1 MQSDQTVSLRPGG
14 GRGRLFPP
22 RLESRFGSGGG
33 GGGGGVGGGGGG
45 SGAAPGASSTTGNSS
60 FDPSSGSFL
69 RGGDHGGKGADFR
82 SQKSRIRY
90 SREELFLLK
99 ELSTDVSEEI
109 VHAGSTIESELLS
122 EEQDWVRQNANVQAQ
137 ATAVRYMDQDNRDWR
152 GRMPLSSSVPE
163 ERGRELKDAGGKRF
177 DSDWRE
183 REQDHDPLGLTVP
196 SRQQDPRQQEGLYN
210 RQHDSSFPLGDSRP
224 APPIVK
230 AANPWSARQ
239 GATSEKEKVLRI
251 VKGILNKLTPE
262 KFEVLL
268 DQLLNAGID
277 SDDKLKGVILLIFDK
292 AVLEPTFCPMYA
304 EMCVRLSK
312 KLPEFPSDEQDGK
325 PVTFRRI
332 LLNICQEQFEGADAM
347 RAEIRQMI
355 KPEQELEKQDKE
367 RLLKLRTLGNIRFIG
382 ELFKQKM
389 IPEKIVHYCI
399 QELLGTD
406 VKNPPAEE
414 NIEALC
420 QLLTTVG
427 KQLEEST
434 KSRMAVDSYFSRLKE
449 LSANPRLPSR
459 IRFRVRDTIDLRLNK
474 WVPRREEVKAK
485 TINEI
490 HAEAEQTLGLRPGAT
505 GLRNGRAGTGV
516 MGIGMS
522 NDFAFVRLGS
532 GMMPGAPGLSVG
544 TRIASGPPLMPG
556 YPSTEADGW
565 ETFSVGRKSK
575 RDGAVPPN
583 SIPGRMPGM
592 PVSKSSSASTKL
604 LPQGSGGLFT
614 GKSSALLGDS
624 APRSAPL
631 SRPSYGL
638 PDNAIQEQF
647 GSSMRI
653 TSGIDRERTG
663 PLLPLSQPPP
673 PEKIPAVAELSK
685 KSESLLKEYLSIA
698 DLNEA
703 MLCVQELQSPEFH
716 PEFVHLA
723 ISMGLELQDR
733 QNELISKLLEFLH
746 SKKVI
751 SERDIGTGALL
762 VGEQLD
768 DLAIDIPMAPKHFGE
783 LIGRLLVVGV
793 FESRRL
799 SEIIG
804 KSEVLLRRTVYDA
817 ALKVIKA
824 SPNSDRILGQKS
836 ELLEFEKLTEGF

>member
-592 PVSKSSSASTKL
+592 PVSKPSSASTKL
-604 LPQGSGGLFT
+604 LPQGSGGLFS
-614 GKSSALLGDS
+614 GRSSALLGEC
-624 APRSAPL
+624 AT
-631 SRPSYGL
+631 RPTPSKPKYGL

-647 GSSMRI
+647 GAATRISSVM
-653 TSGIDRERTG
+653 DRERTG
-663 PLLPLSQPPP
+663 SLPPLSQPPP
-673 PEKIPAVAELSK
+673 PVRHHSSAELLK

-703 MLCVQELQSPEFH
+703 MLCVQELQSPEYH
-716 PEFVHLA
+716 PEFVQLT
-723 ISMGLELQDR
+723 ISMGIEMQDR
-733 QNELISKLLEFLH
+733 HRELISKLLEFLYL
-746 SKKVI
+746 KEAV
-751 SERDIGTGALL
+751 SERDIRTGALL

-768 DLAIDIPMAPKHFGE
+768 DLVIDIPMAPEHFGE
-783 LIGRLLVVGV
+783 LVGRLLGIGV
-793 FESRRL
+793 LDSRCLR
-799 SEIIG
+799 EILV
-804 KSEVLLRRTVYDA
+804 KPEKLQLKRTVYDA
-817 ALKVIKA
+817 AIKA
-824 SPNSDRILGQKS
+824 IKVSSNSERFPGQKS
-836 ELLEFEKLTEGF
+836 ELLEFEKLIEGF